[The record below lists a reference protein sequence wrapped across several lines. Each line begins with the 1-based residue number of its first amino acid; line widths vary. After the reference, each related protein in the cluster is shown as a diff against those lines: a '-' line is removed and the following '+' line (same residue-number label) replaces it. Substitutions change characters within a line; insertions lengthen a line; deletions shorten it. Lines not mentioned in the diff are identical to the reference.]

1 MIYELRQT
9 LAKQE
14 ELQDQFNQLL
24 SENQQLR
31 TVYHEAD
38 TAYTPLFSLP
48 APLSHS
54 LCLSIQQSGQ
64 PAARPDLLFYFFGE
78 GRRRAI

>member
-38 TAYTPLFSLP
+38 TAVEKHEVKEEPR
-48 APLSHS
+48 
-54 LCLSIQQSGQ
+54 QQDSESYKSAMQ
-64 PAARPDLLFYFFGE
+64 PQYLVE
-78 GRRRAI
+78 